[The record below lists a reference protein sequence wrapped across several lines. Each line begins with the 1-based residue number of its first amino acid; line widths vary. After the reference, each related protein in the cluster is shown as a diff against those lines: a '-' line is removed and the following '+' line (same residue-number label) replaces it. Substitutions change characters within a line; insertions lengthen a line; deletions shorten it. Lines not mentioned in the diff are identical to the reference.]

1 MIDDKAYIILL
12 HSLLDNILHYAD
24 SPKKF
29 ASYLCQEI
37 KSIIGIK
44 VVAIASFDQLS
55 CETELM
61 GICPT
66 RKLDFLNTPEF
77 AALSILKSEIK
88 EINYFDLQSA
98 SHKESEILNKFGFS
112 DCMIVP
118 LMVGSSMEG
127 QIFLFDLFEKS
138 GIDRIIETFSKLSG
152 LSALVIR
159 NSKMFHNLERMVEL
173 RTMELE
179 MKNKELEEN
188 ENLLK
193 QQNEEYAAI
202 NEELNETNA
211 ELHIAKEKAQ
221 ESDRLKTAFLQN
233 MSHEIRTPMN
243 AIMGFS
249 ELLVNQYNNK
259 PKLEHYT
266 QIIQQRCSD
275 LLELINEIL
284 DIAKIESGQLPVNL
298 EECHLPSLF
307 HELNDFFMEYRK
319 KINKQRINFTTH
331 PDCTSA
337 NTVILTDKIKLKQI
351 FINLISNSFKFTDS
365 GRIEIGCR
373 QDHNQHLSFY
383 VSDTGI
389 GIPQEQLGIIFER
402 FAQVYHG
409 PSKFYGGTGLGLSIV
424 KGLVELLN
432 GQIKVESELGKGST
446 FTFAF
451 PYNSVTLNKD
461 RNEESHRD
469 QNTYIK
475 GTILIVEDD
484 FYNAEYIKEILEEYD
499 VKTFYAGNGKDAF
512 RITKEQSP
520 DLVLLDIR
528 LPDISGYE
536 LAKQIRKEKPGIKI
550 IAQTAYASASD
561 RQKAIHAGCDEYIS
575 KPLKNA
581 DLVSKM
587 SKLLKEKKV

>member
-1 MIDDKAYIILL
+1 MINDKAYTILL
-12 HSLLDNILHYAD
+12 FSLLDNILYHAD

-44 VVAIASFDQLS
+44 VVAVVSFDSLSQETQL
-55 CETELM
+55 L

-66 RKLDFLNTPEF
+66 RKLDFLNTPSLSR
-77 AALSILKSEIK
+77 LSIFYSQHK
-88 EINYFDLQSA
+88 EIVYFDIQSG
-98 SHKESEILNKFGFS
+98 SKEDTEILNTCNFS

-118 LMVGSSMEG
+118 LMVGNSLEG
-127 QIFLFDLFEKS
+127 QLFLFDLFDKNGTE
-138 GIDRIIETFSKLSG
+138 RIIETLAKLSG
-152 LSALVIR
+152 LCAIVIR

-173 RTMELE
+173 RTRELE
-179 MKNKELEEN
+179 MKNKQLEEN

-202 NEELNETNA
+202 NEELNETNR
-211 ELHIAKEKAQ
+211 ELQLAKEKAQ

-249 ELLVNQYNNK
+249 DLLVNQYNNK

-284 DIAKIESGQLPVNL
+284 DIAKIESGQLPVNN

-307 HELNDFFMEYRK
+307 EELKNFFMEYRK
-319 KINKQRINFTTH
+319 KINKQHINFVTNL
-331 PDCTSA
+331 DCSIVDS
-337 NTVILTDKIKLKQI
+337 VIITDKVKLKQI
-351 FINLISNSFKFTDS
+351 FINLISNSFKFTES
-365 GRIEIGCR
+365 GRIEIGCNP
-373 QDHNQHLSFY
+373 DHNQYLSFY

-389 GIPQEQLGIIFER
+389 GIPREQQQIIFER

-432 GQIKVESELGKGST
+432 GHIKVESESGKGSR
-446 FTFAF
+446 FSFAF
-451 PYNSVTLNKD
+451 PYKSVALPEGKD
-461 RNEESHRD
+461 KELGPELKISL
-469 QNTYIK
+469 K
-475 GTILIVEDD
+475 GNILIVEDD
-484 FYNAEYIKEILEEYD
+484 RYNAEYIKEILEDFD
-499 VKTFYAGNGKDAF
+499 VQTFYAENGGEASQII
-512 RITKEQSP
+512 REQML

-528 LPDISGYE
+528 LPDILGYD
-536 LAKQIRKEKPGIKI
+536 LVTQIKKEKPALKI

-561 RQKAIHAGCDEYIS
+561 KQKAIHAGCDEYIS
-575 KPLKNA
+575 KPLKKD
-581 DLVSKM
+581 DLLAKI
-587 SKLLKEKKV
+587 SKLLKEKQV